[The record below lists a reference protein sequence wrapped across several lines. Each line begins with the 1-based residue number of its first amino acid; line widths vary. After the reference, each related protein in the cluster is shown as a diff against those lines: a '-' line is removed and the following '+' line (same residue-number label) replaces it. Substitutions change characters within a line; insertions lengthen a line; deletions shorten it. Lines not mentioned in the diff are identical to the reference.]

1 MSQVGFL
8 RLTLSGWQ
16 VQTFTS
22 HVDRPV
28 HHKAPII
35 CNIRVEMQA
44 AVLVAGLMEL
54 SQAKTEQRGRNT
66 EFGDAY

>member
-1 MSQVGFL
+1 VSQVGFF
-8 RLTLSGWQ
+8 RLALSGWQ
-16 VQTFTS
+16 VQTFIS
-22 HVDRPV
+22 HVVRPV

-44 AVLVAGLMEL
+44 AVLVAGLMQL
-54 SQAKTEQRGRNT
+54 SQAKAEQRGRNT